1 MAGSG
6 LATLS
11 REQLQQNGERAYQQL
26 RRYGKTRVSWAQ
38 KLTFG
43 LIKNDHYVQGFSDR
57 DVAAFEAPL
66 GIRELGTKKAN
77 VRLLDT
83 VDAFEPDLVIA
94 GHCDMITNATLSAIK
109 QRFPRCA
116 AAGTGIRHR
125 TRHRQAAGAV
135 VPKE

>member
-1 MAGSG
+1 MRI
-6 LATLS
+6 LHI
-11 REQLQQNGERAYQQL
+11 AYQQL

-94 GHCDMITNATLSAIK
+94 GHCDMITNATLSAIDY
-109 QRFPRCA
+109 QPVLFDTFCA
-116 AAGTGIRHR
+116 HVLQEE
-125 TRHRQAAGAV
+125 RQLLRSFLLL
-135 VPKE
+135 KNIISSKLNFH